1 VPKSHDE
8 IESFLQIPSNTT
20 NEALENMT
28 HFITRSLGMFLR
40 SEGIANRNNLI
51 FEELGIIRVSM
62 ALHLGQVN
70 IANWHTPV
78 EQQL

>member
-1 VPKSHDE
+1 M
-8 IESFLQIPSNTT
+8 
-20 NEALENMT
+20 A